1 MKSIAKVIFGCR
13 KPDMSRDILEKEI
26 AKKFGGQV
34 TVASGAIHSDG
45 DVRIDGFLVEAKRH
59 LTKKSISVTN
69 TVWKQIRNQALKRGR
84 RPLVI
89 FKNSELSVAI
99 LDLEDFKE
107 MYEEN
112 KENKN
117 ETNSI

>member
-1 MKSIAKVIFGCR
+1 
-13 KPDMSRDILEKEI
+13 MSRDIFEKEI

-34 TVASGAIHSDG
+34 TIASGAVHDDG
-45 DVRIDGFLVEAKRH
+45 DVRINGFIVESKRK

-69 TVWKQIRNQALKRGR
+69 TVWKQIRNQALKRSR

-107 MYEEN
+107 MYD
-112 KENKN
+112 KCKKGD
-117 ETNSI
+117 